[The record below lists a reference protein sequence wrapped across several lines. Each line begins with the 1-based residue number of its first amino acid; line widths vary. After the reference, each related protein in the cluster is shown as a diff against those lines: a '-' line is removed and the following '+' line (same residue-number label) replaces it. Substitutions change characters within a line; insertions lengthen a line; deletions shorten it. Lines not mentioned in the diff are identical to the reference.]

1 MSDKVGGQMGKRN
14 RKKVEIVRV
23 EKKIEKE
30 KILEV
35 WERRRKKKETERLKV
50 MSSLPTLR
58 NILPA
63 AICDMI

>member
-1 MSDKVGGQMGKRN
+1 MGKRN
-14 RKKVEIVRV
+14 RKKVEIGRV
-23 EKKIEKE
+23 EKRIEKE

-35 WERRRKKKETERLKV
+35 WERRRKKKETGRLKV

-58 NILPA
+58 NVLPA

>member
-14 RKKVEIVRV
+14 RKKVEIGRV
-23 EKKIEKE
+23 EKRIEKE

-35 WERRRKKKETERLKV
+35 WERRRKKETGRLKV

-58 NILPA
+58 NVLPA
-63 AICDMI
+63 AICDKI

>member
-1 MSDKVGGQMGKRN
+1 MGKRN
-14 RKKVEIVRV
+14 RKKVEIGRV
-23 EKKIEKE
+23 EKRIEKE

-35 WERRRKKKETERLKV
+35 MERRRKKKETGRLKV
-50 MSSLPTLR
+50 MSSLPTLS